1 LLQEHVALK
10 LILAIL
16 VAAAL
21 IAVVGRICLTGL
33 RRFIRTLWPH
43 S

>member
-1 LLQEHVALK
+1 MALK
-10 LILAIL
+10 VILA
-16 VAAAL
+16 VAAAVVV
-21 IAVVGRICLTGL
+21 IAVIGRICITGL

>member
-1 LLQEHVALK
+1 VALK
-10 LILAIL
+10 LIMAIV
-16 VAAAL
+16 VAVAL
-21 IAVVGRICLTGL
+21 IAVIGRICLTGL

>member
-1 LLQEHVALK
+1 MALTVILAVAVALT
-10 LILAIL
+10 
-16 VAAAL
+16 L
-21 IAVVGRICLTGL
+21 IAVAGRICLTGL

>member
-1 LLQEHVALK
+1 MALTVMLAVAVV
-10 LILAIL
+10 LAL
-16 VAAAL
+16 VAVL
-21 IAVVGRICLTGL
+21 GRICLTGL

>member
-1 LLQEHVALK
+1 MGLK
-10 LILAIL
+10 VILA
-16 VAAAL
+16 VVVVVVL
-21 IAVVGRICLTGL
+21 IAVIGRICMTGL

>member
-1 LLQEHVALK
+1 MILK
-10 LILAIL
+10 IALAIAILLALL
-16 VAAAL
+16 VA
-21 IAVVGRICLTGL
+21 VGKMCIGAL

>member
-1 LLQEHVALK
+1 MGLK
-10 LILAIL
+10 VILAIA

-21 IAVVGRICLTGL
+21 GAVIGRICMIGL

>member
-1 LLQEHVALK
+1 MALK
-10 LILAIL
+10 VILAIVIGL
-16 VAAAL
+16 VVLA
-21 IAVVGRICLTGL
+21 IIGRICLTGL